1 MTWALVSEPPRFDH
15 ISPIPVT
22 RVVRGKKSLSLVSY
36 RSPLAN
42 SCSPKSKFYFTKRT
56 SSPLAKNSS
65 RRTIVHP
72 IQNIL
77 FGELKFTIGERSS
90 RRTSSRRT
98 LVRGG
103 WFSSRERI
111 FWRTVRQFAAEYGR
125 TRANPGELRR
135 TPANVRR
142 TPANVRRSSAECRCW
157 RTDGEF
163 ARSSREFARVR
174 GERQFAGYTALKR
187 PLQYP
192 VILKGLT
199 GRSANGIPN
208 HLHGRLG
215 RHHATIPVTTQS
227 LRVKL
232 RSQVKIT
239 NFIKERFITKCE

>member
-1 MTWALVSEPPRFDH
+1 MTWALASEPPRSDH

-22 RVVRGKKSLSLVSY
+22 RVVRGKKSSSLVSY

-56 SSPLAKNSS
+56 SS

-72 IQNIL
+72 IQNML
-77 FGELKFTIGERSS
+77 FGELKFAIGERSS

-98 LVRGG
+98 HVRSG

-174 GERQFAGYTALKR
+174 PSSREFAANDSSPG
-187 PLQYP
+187 
-192 VILKGLT
+192 ILPILNAYISSIEF
-199 GRSANGIPN
+199 R
-208 HLHGRLG
+208 
-215 RHHATIPVTTQS
+215 
-227 LRVKL
+227 
-232 RSQVKIT
+232 
-239 NFIKERFITKCE
+239 

>member
-1 MTWALVSEPPRFDH
+1 MTWALASKPPRSDH

-22 RVVRGKKSLSLVSY
+22 RVVRGKKSSSLVSY

-56 SSPLAKNSS
+56 SSPLANNSS

-72 IQNIL
+72 IRNML
-77 FGELKFTIGERSS
+77 FGELKFAIGERSS

-125 TRANPGELRR
+125 TRANPGELH
-135 TPANVRR
+135 R

-163 ARSSREFARVR
+163 ARSSRGFARVR
-174 GERQFAGYTALKR
+174 PSSRR
-187 PLQYP
+187 
-192 VILKGLT
+192 
-199 GRSANGIPN
+199 
-208 HLHGRLG
+208 
-215 RHHATIPVTTQS
+215 TTVR
-227 LRVKL
+227 RVYC
-232 RSQVKIT
+232 R
-239 NFIKERFITKCE
+239 

>member
-1 MTWALVSEPPRFDH
+1 M
-15 ISPIPVT
+15 
-22 RVVRGKKSLSLVSY
+22 SY

-56 SSPLAKNSS
+56 SSPLANNSS

-72 IQNIL
+72 IQNML
-77 FGELKFTIGERSS
+77 FGELKFTIGERCS

-174 GERQFAGYTALKR
+174 PSSRRTTVRRVYCPVSRQGLGMNCLFLLSTYMVSQMLNVKCIKFVVLREEKNLFVSYFGTSLSRVSFAVLSIAFCSVL
-187 PLQYP
+187 L
-192 VILKGLT
+192 I
-199 GRSANGIPN
+199 
-208 HLHGRLG
+208 
-215 RHHATIPVTTQS
+215 TIPFRRLFLLFCTFEPEKS
-227 LRVKL
+227 GKFDWCLR
-232 RSQVKIT
+232 
-239 NFIKERFITKCE
+239 